1 MSVEVRAVL
10 GFWISSC
17 PDVTRG
23 GLCAGPEGIVWMR
36 ECVVD
41 AWAVH
46 SVDVCSPARY

>member
-1 MSVEVRAVL
+1 MRALEV
-10 GFWISSC
+10 
-17 PDVTRG
+17 
-23 GLCAGPEGIVWMR
+23 VWTR